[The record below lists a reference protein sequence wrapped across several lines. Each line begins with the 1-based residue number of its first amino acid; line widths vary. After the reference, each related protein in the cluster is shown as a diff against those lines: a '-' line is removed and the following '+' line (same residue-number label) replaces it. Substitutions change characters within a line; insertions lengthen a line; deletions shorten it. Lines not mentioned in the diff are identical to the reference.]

1 MMVPLP
7 VPVMIMKMEHHAGG
21 GGDVEVVVAGEAY
34 RQLIGL
40 QAAARP
46 NIGAATRAQM

>member
-1 MMVPLP
+1 MSARP
-7 VPVMIMKMEHHAGG
+7 GG

-34 RQLIGL
+34 RQLLGL

-46 NIGAATRAQM
+46 KIGAATRAQM